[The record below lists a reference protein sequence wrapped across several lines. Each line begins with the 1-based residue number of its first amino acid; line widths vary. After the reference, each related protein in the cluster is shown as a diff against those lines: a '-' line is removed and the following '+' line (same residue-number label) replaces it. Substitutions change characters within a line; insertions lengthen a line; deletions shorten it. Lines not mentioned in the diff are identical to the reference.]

1 MNLLTMATL
10 RNALGLFC
18 WLVACSI
25 NCVPVAAGVPQLRS
39 LAASPLL
46 DKVLPFQQRSGSQSK
61 KTIDRTCLSPSAQVL
76 YDYLAENQQLPS
88 TARTPKNFYFHGWKW
103 HTQSLIRQATQLS
116 RAAAFWGAELWD
128 LSALHTS
135 VQHVVQLNLQGLHR
149 IENRVFF
156 PWVQERVGRDLPQE
170 TARALGRVLKEL
182 ESTQRTMQSLGK
194 ELVCLLA
201 PQQELHS
208 SL

>member
-1 MNLLTMATL
+1 MNLPMMVTL

-18 WLVACSI
+18 WLVACWI
-25 NCVPVAAGVPQLRS
+25 NCGPVSAGVPQLRS

-46 DKVLPFQQRSGSQSK
+46 DKVLPLQRRSASQSK
-61 KTIDRTCLSPSAQVL
+61 AIDRTCLSPSAQVL

-88 TARTPKNFYFHGWKW
+88 TARIPKNFYFHGWKW

-194 ELVCLLA
+194 ELVCRLVE
-201 PQQELHS
+201 QRHWV
-208 SL
+208 